1 MKKNI
6 FAILILLASQVW
18 AQSMNGF
25 ANIDFG
31 LDREDVIEDIM
42 KLGYDP
48 LGQVE
53 SGDRVVIPVYMLG
66 DLPVQVDFL
75 FNKNNKFFAFEI
87 RTGRMESDR
96 LPKVFEALDYMS
108 DQFALKYGTKYKITL
123 LQEAD
128 IKPGVHNLYRQWIA
142 HKSLNIY
149 TAIILKD
156 GRYYSVGSVTN
167 RNLAKEEKSSKAVSR
182 KASKVPSF

>member
-75 FNKNNKFFAFEI
+75 FNKNNKFEAMITFGGLYSPAA
-87 RTGRMESDR
+87 TGAYGYSIGVGGLYNIMER
-96 LPKVFEALDYMS
+96 LSIVLEAKYARKIFTNFYQEDLSKSYNVS
-108 DQFALKYGTKYKITL
+108 QNGSLFSGLAPEYGTFPFRCVAYL
-123 LQEAD
+123 
-128 IKPGVHNLYRQWIA
+128 
-142 HKSLNIY
+142 
-149 TAIILKD
+149 
-156 GRYYSVGSVTN
+156 
-167 RNLAKEEKSSKAVSR
+167 
-182 KASKVPSF
+182 